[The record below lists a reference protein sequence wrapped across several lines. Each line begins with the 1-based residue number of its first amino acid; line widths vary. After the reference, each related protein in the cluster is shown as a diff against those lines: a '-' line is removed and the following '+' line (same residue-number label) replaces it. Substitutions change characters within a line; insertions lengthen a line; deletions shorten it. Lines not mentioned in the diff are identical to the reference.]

1 MKFLR
6 YANYDLPSLENKLQ
20 KLRNDVL
27 ELEFMKKDLNNTIT
41 LQRAQ
46 LSNLGQGIMRY
57 QSAIDSEPYLTTAI
71 ISHKLVV

>member
-1 MKFLR
+1 LKSLR
-6 YANYDLPSLENKLQ
+6 YANYDLSSLENKLQ
-20 KLRNDVL
+20 KLRNDVI

-57 QSAIDSEPYLTTAI
+57 QSAIDSELYLTTTI

>member
-1 MKFLR
+1 LKFLR

-57 QSAIDSEPYLTTAI
+57 QSAIDSELYLTTTI

>member
-20 KLRNDVL
+20 KLRNDVI

-57 QSAIDSEPYLTTAI
+57 QSAIDSELYLTTTI